1 MSLQSQQQ
9 ETPLFKELA
18 SKKQEFNPYVNNA
31 GTVIGPLF
39 FSILIHFILIYFS
52 YFVYLAIAGPKF
64 CIVAG
69 DTRISQG
76 FSIISRSI
84 SKIAKLG
91 PKTLLATS
99 GMYADFVALGKYLKT
114 RLQTYEFTIGRSANT
129 QSIAALL
136 SNTLYGKRFFPY
148 YTFNILA
155 GLDDNGDGIVYGYD
169 AIGSYEPKAY
179 LCQGSAIELILPIL
193 DNQLQGFF

>member
-1 MSLQSQQQ
+1 
-9 ETPLFKELA
+9 
-18 SKKQEFNPYVNNA
+18 
-31 GTVIGPLF
+31 
-39 FSILIHFILIYFS
+39 
-52 YFVYLAIAGPKF
+52 
-64 CIVAG
+64 
-69 DTRISQG
+69 
-76 FSIISRSI
+76 
-84 SKIAKLG
+84 
-91 PKTLLATS
+91 
-99 GMYADFVALGKYLKT
+99 MYADFVALGKYLKT

-193 DNQLQGFF
+193 DNQLQGF